1 MKFGKV
7 LQQSMQMSSS
17 SWEAHWVDY
26 KQLKHIIKDCAHIKK
41 EEKLQGDKLVKT
53 KIKPSAKEDNDSIRT
68 FIVSTIISVGMTTC
82 VHCDLKAHALM
93 DRCAC
98 CCCTGTSPDEMNFFR
113 TLRVEIKK
121 IADFFVHEQ
130 ARHTSQVS
138 AIEQLSI
145 ALKVCHVHAC
155 YFQGSVVIE
164 SHLAIVFPSHCCSR
178 RQRLRRRPSS

>member
-7 LQQSMQMSSS
+7 LQQSMQMSST

-53 KIKPSAKEDNDSIRT
+53 KVKPSAKEDNDSIRT
-68 FIVSTIISVGMTTC
+68 FVLNVLLICLCVCARLLRMLMNGLFVIFVG
-82 VHCDLKAHALM
+82 K
-93 DRCAC
+93 
-98 CCCTGTSPDEMNFFR
+98 SPDEMNFFR

-130 ARHTSQVS
+130 ARHTSQVA

-145 ALKVCHVHAC
+145 ALKVFVGTL
-155 YFQGSVVIE
+155 FISFG
-164 SHLAIVFPSHCCSR
+164 
-178 RQRLRRRPSS
+178 